1 MVAAAVAAT
10 MAMRSVPPLSSKLC
24 TNLDDPEKE
33 NCLHGVVQ
41 RSNKS
46 LGKRV
51 LGENFASG
59 HVFAVPK
66 KLRKDPEQGRNGDDG
81 HSMGFVDSLPLPQK
95 NGNAASGWRIGHLQQ
110 QQQQQQ
116 QLVSPLAGDLQ
127 FTIKVQRHGRLSEE
141 DACRDERPV
150 CAGGFASLA
159 PSSFLKLASS
169 KFDCGITSGSTIITT
184 VPDFIAAAE
193 KKSYCEEDGT
203 HLEAPRKRPPTV
215 AKGFAHVEETIDTQE
230 EEVVLAPP
238 EVRNPFRSNA
248 ASRVLNDQTQVAAVV
263 RIQEEIVE
271 AVAPAVRRRSS
282 RRIPLPVPLE
292 EAQVTAA
299 AQTHEEDVV
308 KSGFAPAGKGSV
320 ISQETQAS
328 EIQERVMKPNSPAV
342 RRSAR
347 SATLPVFTEKTQEVA
362 NRSQEKVV
370 VPAGRRRSSK
380 RAVAAAVAPVLNEA
394 AATPIEEDIV
404 TVEVTSLRRSV
415 RNAVLQQQ
423 PSYYTEEIQTEEE
436 RESPR
441 SYYTEEIDTEE
452 ETESPRFVATE
463 ETPRFVA
470 TEEIGSASRTTIAVK
485 KVTKVP
491 ESWEESSWSHPK
503 ALRKSGGP
511 KRPSSKGSASATTT
525 TVQVCWPSLSPS
537 LTDTFACIFLEYK
550 TVLRSFFLRC

>member
-1 MVAAAVAAT
+1 MAAAAT

-33 NCLHGVVQ
+33 NCLHAVVH

-59 HVFAVPK
+59 HVFAVTK
-66 KLRKDPEQGRNGDDG
+66 KLRKDSEQQRNDDDG

-95 NGNAASGWRIGHLQQ
+95 NGNAASGWRIGHLQRQ
-110 QQQQQQ
+110 E
-116 QLVSPLAGDLQ
+116 LVSPLAGDLQ

-141 DACRDERPV
+141 EAFKDERPV

-169 KFDCGITSGSTIITT
+169 KSDCGITSGSRIITADA
-184 VPDFIAAAE
+184 DFIVAAE

-230 EEVVLAPP
+230 KEVVLAPP
-238 EVRNPFRSNA
+238 EVRNPFRINA
-248 ASRVLNDQTQVAAVV
+248 ASRVLNEQTQVAAVV

-271 AVAPAVRRRSS
+271 AVAPAVRRRFS
-282 RRIPLPVPLE
+282 RRIALPVPLE

-299 AQTHEEDVV
+299 AQTHEEDAVE
-308 KSGFAPAGKGSV
+308 SGFTPAAKGSV
-320 ISQETQAS
+320 ITQETQAS
-328 EIQERVMKPNSPAV
+328 EIQERVTKPSSSAV

-370 VPAGRRRSSK
+370 VPEGRRRSSK
-380 RAVAAAVAPVLNEA
+380 RAVAAAVAPVLNGA

-404 TVEVTSLRRSV
+404 TVEVPPLRRSV
-415 RNAVLQQQ
+415 RNAVLQQ
-423 PSYYTEEIQTEEE
+423 PSCYTEEIQTEEE
-436 RESPR
+436 TESPG

-452 ETESPRFVATE
+452 ETESPRFVAAE
-463 ETPRFVA
+463 ETSRFVA

-525 TVQVCWPSLSPS
+525 TTVQVCWASLSPS

-550 TVLRSFFLRC
+550 TF

>member
-1 MVAAAVAAT
+1 VAAAAAAAAT

-33 NCLHGVVQ
+33 NCLHAVVQ

-66 KLRKDPEQGRNGDDG
+66 KLRKDSEQQRNDDDDG

-95 NGNAASGWRIGHLQQ
+95 NGNAASGWRIGQLQQ

-116 QLVSPLAGDLQ
+116 QLVCPLAVDLQ

-141 DACRDERPV
+141 DACKDERPV

-169 KFDCGITSGSTIITT
+169 KSDCGITSGSTVITA
-184 VPDFIAAAE
+184 VADFIVAAE
-193 KKSYCEEDGT
+193 KKSYCEEDGS
-203 HLEAPRKRPPTV
+203 HLEATRKRPPTV

-282 RRIPLPVPLE
+282 RRIALPVPLE

-308 KSGFAPAGKGSV
+308 ESGFTPAGKGSV
-320 ISQETQAS
+320 ITQETQAS
-328 EIQERVMKPNSPAV
+328 EIQERVMKPNSSAV

-347 SATLPVFTEKTQEVA
+347 SATLPIFTEKTREVA
-362 NRSQEKVV
+362 NRSQKKVV
-370 VPAGRRRSSK
+370 VPEGRRRSSK

-404 TVEVTSLRRSV
+404 TAEVPSLRRSV
-415 RNAVLQQQ
+415 RNAVLQQ

-436 RESPR
+436 TESPR

-525 TVQVCWPSLSPS
+525 TTVQVCWASFSPS
-537 LTDTFACIFLEYK
+537 LRHLCLHFP
-550 TVLRSFFLRC
+550 

>member
-1 MVAAAVAAT
+1 MAAAAAAAT
-10 MAMRSVPPLSSKLC
+10 MAMRSVLPLSSKLC

-33 NCLHGVVQ
+33 NCLHAVVQ

-66 KLRKDPEQGRNGDDG
+66 KLRKDSEQQRNDDDG
-81 HSMGFVDSLPLPQK
+81 YSMGFVDSLPWPQK
-95 NGNAASGWRIGHLQQ
+95 NGNAASGWRIGHL

-141 DACRDERPV
+141 DACKDERPV

-169 KFDCGITSGSTIITT
+169 KSDCGITSGSTIITA
-184 VPDFIAAAE
+184 VADFIVAAE
-193 KKSYCEEDGT
+193 KKSSCEEDGT
-203 HLEAPRKRPPTV
+203 HLEATRKRPPTV
-215 AKGFAHVEETIDTQE
+215 AKGFAHKEETIDTQD

-238 EVRNPFRSNA
+238 EVRNLVRSNA
-248 ASRVLNDQTQVAAVV
+248 ASRVLNGQTQVAAVV

-328 EIQERVMKPNSPAV
+328 EIHERVMKPNSPAV

-394 AATPIEEDIV
+394 AATPIEEGIV
-404 TVEVTSLRRSV
+404 TVEVPSLRRSV
-415 RNAVLQQQ
+415 RNAVLQQ
-423 PSYYTEEIQTEEE
+423 PSYYTEEMQTEEE
-436 RESPR
+436 TESPR

-452 ETESPRFVATE
+452 ETELPSFVATQ

-525 TVQVCWPSLSPS
+525 TVQVCWASLSPS
-537 LTDTFACIFLEYK
+537 LIDTFACIFLEYK
-550 TVLRSFFLRC
+550 TVLRSFVLRC

>member
-1 MVAAAVAAT
+1 
-10 MAMRSVPPLSSKLC
+10 
-24 TNLDDPEKE
+24 
-33 NCLHGVVQ
+33 
-41 RSNKS
+41 

-59 HVFAVPK
+59 HVFAVSK
-66 KLRKDPEQGRNGDDG
+66 KLRKDSEQQRNDDDG

-110 QQQQQQ
+110 QQ
-116 QLVSPLAGDLQ
+116 LVSPLAGDLQ

-141 DACRDERPV
+141 EACKDERPV

-169 KFDCGITSGSTIITT
+169 KSDCGITSGSTIITA
-184 VPDFIAAAE
+184 VADFIVAAE

-238 EVRNPFRSNA
+238 EVRNPLKINA

-271 AVAPAVRRRSS
+271 AVAPAVRRRFS
-282 RRIPLPVPLE
+282 RRIALPVPLE
-292 EAQVTAA
+292 EAQVTVA

-308 KSGFAPAGKGSV
+308 ESGFTPAGKGSV
-320 ISQETQAS
+320 ITQETQAS
-328 EIQERVMKPNSPAV
+328 EIQERVTKPNSSAV

-362 NRSQEKVV
+362 NRRSQENVV
-370 VPAGRRRSSK
+370 VPEGRRRSSK

-404 TVEVTSLRRSV
+404 TVEVPPLRRSV
-415 RNAVLQQQ
+415 RNAVLQQ

-436 RESPR
+436 TESPR

-452 ETESPRFVATE
+452 ETESPRFVAAEETPRFVAAE

-525 TVQVCWPSLSPS
+525 TTVQVCWASLSPS

-550 TVLRSFFLRC
+550 TC

>member
-1 MVAAAVAAT
+1 MAAAAAAAT

-33 NCLHGVVQ
+33 NCLPAVVQ

-66 KLRKDPEQGRNGDDG
+66 KLRKDPEQQRNDDDG
-81 HSMGFVDSLPLPQK
+81 HSMSFVDSLPLPQK
-95 NGNAASGWRIGHLQQ
+95 NGNAASGWRIGHL
-110 QQQQQQ
+110 QQQQQ

-141 DACRDERPV
+141 DACKDERPV

-169 KFDCGITSGSTIITT
+169 KFDRGITSGSTIITA
-184 VPDFIAAAE
+184 VADFVVAAE

-203 HLEAPRKRPPTV
+203 HLEAPRKRPPMV

-238 EVRNPFRSNA
+238 EVRNPFRSNV
-248 ASRVLNDQTQVAAVV
+248 ASRVLNDQTQVAAAI

-308 KSGFAPAGKGSV
+308 KSGFAPARKGSV

-347 SATLPVFTEKTQEVA
+347 SGTLPVFTETTQEVA

-380 RAVAAAVAPVLNEA
+380 RAVAPVLNEA

-404 TVEVTSLRRSV
+404 TVEVPSLRRSV
-415 RNAVLQQQ
+415 RNAVLQQ

-441 SYYTEEIDTEE
+441 SYCTEEIDTEE

-525 TVQVCWPSLSPS
+525 TVQVCRASLFPS

>member
-1 MVAAAVAAT
+1 

-33 NCLHGVVQ
+33 NCLHAVVH

-59 HVFAVPK
+59 HVFAVSK
-66 KLRKDPEQGRNGDDG
+66 KLRKDSEQQRNDDDG

-110 QQQQQQ
+110 QQ
-116 QLVSPLAGDLQ
+116 LVSPLAGDLQ
-127 FTIKVQRHGRLSEE
+127 FTIKVRRHGRL
-141 DACRDERPV
+141 
-150 CAGGFASLA
+150 
-159 PSSFLKLASS
+159 
-169 KFDCGITSGSTIITT
+169 T
-184 VPDFIAAAE
+184 VADFIVAAE

-238 EVRNPFRSNA
+238 EVRNPLKINA

-271 AVAPAVRRRSS
+271 AVAPAVRRRFS
-282 RRIPLPVPLE
+282 RRIALSVPLE

-308 KSGFAPAGKGSV
+308 GSGFTPAGKGSV
-320 ISQETQAS
+320 ITQETQAS
-328 EIQERVMKPNSPAV
+328 EIQERATKPSSSAV

-370 VPAGRRRSSK
+370 VPEGRRRSSK

-404 TVEVTSLRRSV
+404 TVEVPPLRRSV
-415 RNAVLQQQ
+415 RNAVLQQ
-423 PSYYTEEIQTEEE
+423 PSYYIEEIQTEEE
-436 RESPR
+436 PESPR

-452 ETESPRFVATE
+452 ETESPKFVAAE
-463 ETPRFVA
+463 KTPRFVA

-503 ALRKSGGP
+503 ALLKSGGP

-525 TVQVCWPSLSPS
+525 TTVQ
-537 LTDTFACIFLEYK
+537 K
-550 TVLRSFFLRC
+550 TRGGVSNL

>member
-1 MVAAAVAAT
+1 

-33 NCLHGVVQ
+33 NCLHAVVR

-59 HVFAVPK
+59 DVFAVPK
-66 KLRKDPEQGRNGDDG
+66 KLRKVSEQQRNDDDG

-116 QLVSPLAGDLQ
+116 QQQLVSPLAGDLK

-141 DACRDERPV
+141 EACKDERPV

-169 KFDCGITSGSTIITT
+169 KSDCGITSGSTIITA
-184 VPDFIAAAE
+184 VADFIVAAE

-215 AKGFAHVEETIDTQE
+215 ANGFALVEEPIDTQE

-238 EVRNPFRSNA
+238 EVRNPFRINA
-248 ASRVLNDQTQVAAVV
+248 ASRVLNDRTQVAAVV

-282 RRIPLPVPLE
+282 RRIALPVPLE
-292 EAQVTAA
+292 ETQVTAA

-308 KSGFAPAGKGSV
+308 ESGFTPAGKGSV
-320 ISQETQAS
+320 ITQETQAS
-328 EIQERVMKPNSPAV
+328 EIQERVTKPNSSAV

-370 VPAGRRRSSK
+370 VPEGRRRRSFK

-404 TVEVTSLRRSV
+404 AVEVPSLRRSV
-415 RNAVLQQQ
+415 RNAVLQQ

-436 RESPR
+436 TESPR
-441 SYYTEEIDTEE
+441 SYYTEAIDTEE
-452 ETESPRFVATE
+452 ETESPRFVAAE
-463 ETPRFVA
+463 ETPRFVS
-470 TEEIGSASRTTIAVK
+470 TDEIESASRTTIPVK

-491 ESWEESSWSHPK
+491 QSWEESSWSHPK

-525 TVQVCWPSLSPS
+525 TGQVGWASLSPS
-537 LTDTFACIFLEYK
+537 LTDTFACNFLEYK

>member
-1 MVAAAVAAT
+1 MAAAAT

-33 NCLHGVVQ
+33 NCLHAVVQ

-59 HVFAVPK
+59 HVFAVHK
-66 KLRKDPEQGRNGDDG
+66 KLRKDSEQQRNDDDG

-110 QQQQQQ
+110 QQQKQQQQ

-141 DACRDERPV
+141 GACKDERPV

-169 KFDCGITSGSTIITT
+169 KSDCGMTSGSTIITA
-184 VPDFIAAAE
+184 VPDFIVAAE

-203 HLEAPRKRPPTV
+203 HLEATRKRPPTV
-215 AKGFAHVEETIDTQE
+215 AKGITHVEETIDTQL

-248 ASRVLNDQTQVAAVV
+248 ASRVLNYQTQVAAVV
-263 RIQEEIVE
+263 RIQEDIVE

-308 KSGFAPAGKGSV
+308 ESGFTPAGKGPV
-320 ISQETQAS
+320 ITQETQAS
-328 EIQERVMKPNSPAV
+328 EIQERVMKSNSSAV

-347 SATLPVFTEKTQEVA
+347 SATLPVFTEKTREVA

-370 VPAGRRRSSK
+370 FPEGRRRSSK
-380 RAVAAAVAPVLNEA
+380 RAVAPVLNEA

-404 TVEVTSLRRSV
+404 TVEVPSLRRSV
-415 RNAVLQQQ
+415 RNAVLQQ
-423 PSYYTEEIQTEEE
+423 PTYYTEEIQTEEE
-436 RESPR
+436 TESPR
-441 SYYTEEIDTEE
+441 SYYTEEIDTDE

-485 KVTKVP
+485 RVTKVP
-491 ESWEESSWSHPK
+491 ESWEESCWSHPK

-525 TVQVCWPSLSPS
+525 TTVQVSWASLSPS